1 MHALRPTTPALNPLH
16 VYADLAGRIRN
27 QLRSRAAE
35 AEQAYWLAS
44 EAFIAARLA
53 RAAALA
59 AQRAARQ
66 VCWVPARSCEA
77 CPLKTDLLQA
87 SSTYTFALPEMLSW
101 RCDTNDPTVVLNSN
115 HH

>member
-1 MHALRPTTPALNPLH
+1 MAKHLGGSVGRFRPPLAGRSKLQSSKVCAADVHERPGRALHICAGAAAKLH
-16 VYADLAGRIRN
+16 LCADLAGRIRN

-53 RAAALA
+53 RAAAIA

-66 VCWVPARSCEA
+66 VCDGSCWQH
-77 CPLKTDLLQA
+77 T
-87 SSTYTFALPEMLSW
+87 AL
-101 RCDTNDPTVVLNSN
+101 
-115 HH
+115 